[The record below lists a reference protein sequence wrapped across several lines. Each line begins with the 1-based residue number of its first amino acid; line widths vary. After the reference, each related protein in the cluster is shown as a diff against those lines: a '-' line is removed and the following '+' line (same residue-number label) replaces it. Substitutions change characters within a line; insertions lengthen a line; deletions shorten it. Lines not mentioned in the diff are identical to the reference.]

1 MSKIKDWFITILMDQ
16 KSKEKYLIEKAPDND
31 SKKRKLLDYNLKH
44 SNITQDE
51 FDKQTATL
59 DGEPYIRVVNLEMD
73 SKSPSAGY
81 FELDFNENFV
91 EYLADSGYEGVE
103 PDEIVDNWFN
113 DLCQNIVMEGL
124 EDSDG
129 ITKSVDTKSKQGLII
144 QKLKTDNDDTV
155 EYSWHSQ

>member
-1 MSKIKDWFITILMDQ
+1 MGKVKDWFITILMDQ

-155 EYSWHSQ
+155 EYS

>member
-31 SKKRKLLDYNLKH
+31 TKARKLLDYNLKH
-44 SNITQDE
+44 SNITQHE

-91 EYLADSGYEGVE
+91 EYLANSGYEGVE

-129 ITKSVDTKSKQGLII
+129 ITKSVDTNSKQGLII

-155 EYSWHSQ
+155 EYS

>member
-31 SKKRKLLDYNLKH
+31 TKERKLLDYNLKH

-91 EYLADSGYEGVE
+91 EYLANSGYEGVE

-155 EYSWHSQ
+155 EYS

>member
-1 MSKIKDWFITILMDQ
+1 
-16 KSKEKYLIEKAPDND
+16 
-31 SKKRKLLDYNLKH
+31 
-44 SNITQDE
+44 
-51 FDKQTATL
+51 
-59 DGEPYIRVVNLEMD
+59 MD

-155 EYSWHSQ
+155 EYS

>member
-155 EYSWHSQ
+155 EYS